1 MSATTV
7 IRATP
12 LSPSPR
18 GLRARVAQAADLL
31 KRARRVVVVSHQRP
45 DGDAIGSTLAAVLTL
60 RSVGIEAYGY
70 NQDGVPEGLRFLP
83 QSGLVH
89 RELDGDHDTVLLL
102 DCSTP
107 ARAGDAVPER
117 LWDAQLICLDHH
129 SPQGPCDSACVVR
142 DTEAPATGELVYRLM
157 VALEANLNDEIAT
170 CLFCA
175 LQSDTGSFRYASTTR
190 RAMALGE
197 RLLRTGIDVW
207 SISSSLYEEQPEAR
221 VRLLAEALLSL
232 RRSECGRLAWMQIS
246 LEMLA
251 RCGATRAM
259 CDGIVNHARSI
270 KGVEIAAIAIEE
282 GDRNWRIN
290 FRSRGNLDVSRV
302 ARRHGGGGHRN
313 AAACTL
319 EVQAEEVASKLL
331 DALDAAFQHDS

>member
-18 GLRARVAQAADLL
+18 GLRARVAQAAQLL
-31 KRARRVVVVSHQRP
+31 RRARRVVVVSHQRP
-45 DGDAIGSTLAAVLTL
+45 DGDAIGSTLGAVLAL
-60 RSVGIEAYGY
+60 RSVGIDAYGY

-83 QSGLVH
+83 QSHLIR
-89 RELDGDHDTVLLL
+89 RELEGEHDAVLLL

-107 ARAGDAVPER
+107 ARVGDAAPAR
-117 LWDAQLICLDHH
+117 LWDADVICLDHH
-129 SPQGPCDSACVVR
+129 GPQGPCDCACVVR
-142 DTEAPATGELVYRLM
+142 DTAAPATGELVYRLM
-157 VALEANLNDEIAT
+157 VALDANVSDEIAT

-207 SISSSLYEEQPEAR
+207 QISSALYEEQPEAR
-221 VRLLAEALLSL
+221 VRLLAEALSTLE
-232 RRSECGRLAWMQIS
+232 RSACGRLAWMQIS
-246 LEMLA
+246 REMLA

-282 GDRNWRIN
+282 GAKSWRIN
-290 FRSRGNLDVSRV
+290 FRSRGNLDVSRL
-302 ARRHGGGGHRN
+302 AAQHGGGGHPN

-319 EVQAEEVASKLL
+319 EVQATEVAPKLL
-331 DALDAAFQHDS
+331 DALDAVFQHDS